1 MTNLENQTGQIPNTQ
16 NYTNTSNPQTV
27 YVRITN
33 TITGCYLAIDLD
45 LIVNLPP
52 TINQFGSVE
61 ICDNPTSYY
70 DLTEVN
76 ALLVNDPST
85 MDITYYTSAT
95 DAQNAANAIST
106 DYTYQTNN
114 DTIHTRIE
122 NNTTGCATIYSFQLV
137 VNPLPVANQPS
148 NLESCDDDFDGFFT
162 FDLSQQDAT
171 VLGSQSANNYS
182 VTYYNSLNSAQNG
195 TNDLGTSYA
204 AVDQE
209 IIYARVENNATGCY
223 NITDFTTIVH
233 PRPIVNIGDQTIC
246 LDNLPLIVSANT
258 NDPNDQY
265 LWSTNETS
273 PEIEIQN
280 IGLYWVTVTSMYGC
294 ETTEEFN
301 VIESEQATIEFT
313 ETVDFSN
320 PNNITITISGIGNYL
335 YVLDHGAPQDSN
347 IFENVSLGY
356 HTVTIIDLNGCS
368 ETTKEV
374 VVVDAPKFMT
384 PNNDGYFDTWH
395 IAGVETL
402 PGTIVYI
409 YDRFGKLLKQLSW
422 NSKGWDGTFNGAMMP
437 ATDYWF
443 LADVKKDNI
452 EFKVKGHFALK
463 R

>member
-1 MTNLENQTGQIPNTQ
+1 
-16 NYTNTSNPQTV
+16 V
-27 YVRITN
+27 TN
-33 TITGCYLAIDLD
+33 TITLCYLAIDLD
-45 LIVNLPP
+45 LIMNLPP
-52 TINQFGSVE
+52 TINQFGTVE
-61 ICDNPTSYY
+61 ICDNATSYY

-76 ALLVNDPST
+76 SMLINDSSNLT
-85 MDITYYTSAT
+85 ITYYTSAN
-95 DAQNAANAIST
+95 DAQNATNAIST

-122 NNTTGCATIYSFQLV
+122 NINTGCFTTYAFQLV
-137 VNPLPVANQPS
+137 VNPLPIANQPQ
-148 NLESCDDDFDGFFT
+148 NLETCDDDFDGLFS

-171 VLGSQSANNYS
+171 ILGGQNANNFT
-182 VTYYNSLNSAQNG
+182 VTYYNTLVSAQNG
-195 TNDLGTSYA
+195 TNDLGTTYA

-209 IIYARVENNATGCY
+209 IIYVRVTNNSTGCFDTTSL
-223 NITDFTTIVH
+223 NTIVY
-233 PRPIVNIGDQTIC
+233 PRPIVDIGNQTIC

-265 LWSTNETS
+265 LWSTNETT
-273 PEIEIQN
+273 PEITIQN
-280 IGLYWVTVTSMYGC
+280 IGSYWVTVTSMYGC
-294 ETTEEFN
+294 ETTEVFD

-313 ETVDFSN
+313 QTVDFSD
-320 PNNITITISGIGNYL
+320 PNNITITISGIGTYQ
-335 YVLDHGAPQDSN
+335 YILDHGVPQDSN
-347 IFENVSLGY
+347 LFENVSLGY
-356 HTVTIIDLNGCS
+356 HTVTVIDLNGCA
-368 ETTKEV
+368 ETTREV

-409 YDRFGKLLKQLSW
+409 YDRYGKLLKQLSY
-422 NSKGWDGTFNGAMMP
+422 NSQGWDGTFNGALMP